1 MNGVPRKVRIQSKL
15 TMNISI
21 LCNPKLRVLQ
31 KPRGT
36 AQLIYYFTGESKNSK
51 VEKARKYLD
60 SNVEEGDIVEFEG
73 LQK

>member
-1 MNGVPRKVRIQSKL
+1 
-15 TMNISI
+15 MNIVHLALLSS
-21 LCNPKLRVLQ
+21 NPKLRVLQ

-36 AQLIYYFTGESKNSK
+36 AQLIYYFTGVRACNNNK
-51 VEKARKYLD
+51 VEKTRKYLD